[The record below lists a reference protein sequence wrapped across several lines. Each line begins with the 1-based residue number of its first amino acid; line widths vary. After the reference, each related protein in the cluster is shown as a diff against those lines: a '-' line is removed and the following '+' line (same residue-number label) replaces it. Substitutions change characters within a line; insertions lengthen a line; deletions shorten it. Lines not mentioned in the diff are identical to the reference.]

1 MMNSKIQK
9 AENGKNAGSAKKS
22 VQVAV
27 FENPEF
33 GTVRTTIDEKGEPW
47 FCAKDLC
54 DALGYK
60 KASEAV
66 RQHVRYSDTVK
77 RGVTRTVKNR
87 YGVCEGK
94 LKIVQMIFVNE
105 SGFYALVLG
114 SKLASA
120 VKFKDWVT
128 SVVLPQIRKT
138 GGYIPVHEGESEEE
152 TIRNAEEIL
161 RATLKK
167 KEELL
172 EQQKKL
178 LRESRIQLAES
189 RTQLEKS
196 KVLLEQKTKLIGEQ
210 DEEIRRLNGVVDE
223 QVVNIARK
231 GENIIH
237 LEHQV
242 DGLMPKAIYSDNV
255 LDSVSCFT
263 TTQVAKELGITAQE
277 LNRSLCS
284 LHVQYYQSGQY
295 MLYAEYAHM
304 GLAKSRT
311 KYRAFMAPAGDG
323 TKREVGRV
331 VTSTYL
337 VWTEKGKRYFSK
349 VLTDGPISRINF
361 CTIPERLI
369 GEDIPIYGNYDDE
382 FRAQL
387 RPYIENLCKASGLV
401 DCPEAFS
408 LAMKLKDENAEFSR
422 LSQNRIYENFTFR
435 GNVIGYLK
443 ACVLY
448 VANGFR
454 WEPEIEEFIRWSEQ
468 YDLYCKM
475 RFFEDGIKTASTSAE
490 KSTSHG
496 PSNLLQQ
503 LPDEFMYQQAVEVRQ
518 KNGLSADGTKNMLY
532 AWAHRGYIERRKA
545 GNQGGASGGTSGGTP
560 DGSYSSYS
568 SDCFIKLKFRK
579 DGGIES

>member
-9 AENGKNAGSAKKS
+9 AEDGKNAGSAKKS
-22 VQVAV
+22 VQTGKKVADKKEDSKKEVDKKEAKKKQAAQVAV

-33 GTVRTTIDEKGEPW
+33 GTVRTATDEKGEPW

-54 DALGYK
+54 DVLGYK
-60 KASEAV
+60 RADLAV
-66 RQHVRYSDTVK
+66 KQHVKSSDAAK
-77 RGVTRTVKNR
+77 RCVTRIVKNR

-152 TIRNAEEIL
+152 TIRYAEEIL

-178 LRESRIQLAES
+178 IE
-189 RTQLEKS
+189 
-196 KVLLEQKTKLIGEQ
+196 EQKARLDGQKAWIADQDARLIQQKALLHQKEVQMGLDKKLIGEQ
-210 DEEIRRLNGVVDE
+210 DVEIRRLNEVVDE

-263 TTQVAKELGITAQE
+263 TTQVAKELGVTAQE
-277 LNRSLCS
+277 LNRSLCA
-284 LHVQYYQSGQY
+284 LHIQYYQSGQY

-311 KYRAFMAPAGDG
+311 RYNAFLDPKCDG
-323 TKREVGRV
+323 RKEKMGKA
-331 VTSTYL
+331 VTHTYL
-337 VWTEKGKRYFSK
+337 VWTEKGRK
-349 VLTDGPISRINF
+349 
-361 CTIPERLI
+361 
-369 GEDIPIYGNYDDE
+369 
-382 FRAQL
+382 
-387 RPYIENLCKASGLV
+387 
-401 DCPEAFS
+401 
-408 LAMKLKDENAEFSR
+408 
-422 LSQNRIYENFTFR
+422 
-435 GNVIGYLK
+435 
-443 ACVLY
+443 
-448 VANGFR
+448 
-454 WEPEIEEFIRWSEQ
+454 FIH
-468 YDLYCKM
+468 DL
-475 RFFEDGIKTASTSAE
+475 
-490 KSTSHG
+490 
-496 PSNLLQQ
+496 
-503 LPDEFMYQQAVEVRQ
+503 
-518 KNGLSADGTKNMLY
+518 
-532 AWAHRGYIERRKA
+532 AHRFWELAELYEVKNLG
-545 GNQGGASGGTSGGTP
+545 
-560 DGSYSSYS
+560 
-568 SDCFIKLKFRK
+568 
-579 DGGIES
+579 

>member
-22 VQVAV
+22 VQTGKKVADKKEANKKQAAQVAV

-33 GTVRTTIDEKGEPW
+33 GTVRIVTDEKGEPW

-54 DALGYK
+54 DVLGYK
-60 KASEAV
+60 RATDAV
-66 RQHVRYSDTVK
+66 RQHVRSSGTAKY
-77 RGVTRTVKNR
+77 RIARTVKNR
-87 YGVCEGK
+87 FGVSEGK
-94 LKIVQMIFVNE
+94 VQNVLMNFVNE

-114 SKLASA
+114 SKLPSA

-138 GGYIPVHEGESEEE
+138 GGYIPVKEGESEEE

-172 EQQKKL
+172 EQQRKL
-178 LRESRIQLAES
+178 IE
-189 RTQLEKS
+189 
-196 KVLLEQKTKLIGEQ
+196 EQKARLDGQKAWIADQDARLIQQKALLHQQEVQMGLDKKLIGEQ

-277 LNRSLCS
+277 LNRSLCA
-284 LHVQYYQSGQY
+284 LHIQYYQSGQY

-311 KYRAFMAPAGDG
+311 RYNAFLDPKCDG
-323 TKREVGRV
+323 RKEKMGKA
-331 VTSTYL
+331 VTHTYL
-337 VWTEKGKRYFSK
+337 VWTEKGRK
-349 VLTDGPISRINF
+349 
-361 CTIPERLI
+361 
-369 GEDIPIYGNYDDE
+369 
-382 FRAQL
+382 
-387 RPYIENLCKASGLV
+387 
-401 DCPEAFS
+401 
-408 LAMKLKDENAEFSR
+408 
-422 LSQNRIYENFTFR
+422 
-435 GNVIGYLK
+435 
-443 ACVLY
+443 
-448 VANGFR
+448 
-454 WEPEIEEFIRWSEQ
+454 FIH
-468 YDLYCKM
+468 DL
-475 RFFEDGIKTASTSAE
+475 
-490 KSTSHG
+490 
-496 PSNLLQQ
+496 
-503 LPDEFMYQQAVEVRQ
+503 
-518 KNGLSADGTKNMLY
+518 
-532 AWAHRGYIERRKA
+532 AHRFWELAELYEVKNLG
-545 GNQGGASGGTSGGTP
+545 
-560 DGSYSSYS
+560 
-568 SDCFIKLKFRK
+568 
-579 DGGIES
+579 

>member
-1 MMNSKIQK
+1 MMNSKIQM
-9 AENGKNAGSAKKS
+9 AEDGKNAGSAKKC
-22 VQVAV
+22 VQTGKKVADKKEANKKQAAQVAV

-33 GTVRTTIDEKGEPW
+33 GTVRTATDDKGDPW

-54 DALGYK
+54 DVLGYK
-60 KASEAV
+60 RADLAV
-66 RQHVRYSDTVK
+66 KQHVRSSDAAK
-77 RGVTRTVKNR
+77 RCVARIAKNR
-87 YGVCEGK
+87 YGECNGK
-94 LKIVQMIFVNE
+94 MQVVPMIFVNE

-114 SKLASA
+114 SKLATA

-196 KVLLEQKTKLIGEQ
+196 KVILAQQKKLIGEQ
-210 DEEIRRLNGVVDE
+210 DVEIRRLNGVVDE

-242 DGLMPKAIYSDNV
+242 DGLLPKAIYSDNV

-277 LNRSLCS
+277 LNRSLCA
-284 LHVQYYQSGQY
+284 LHIQYYQSGQY

-311 KYRAFMAPAGDG
+311 RYNAFLDPKCDG
-323 TKREVGRV
+323 RKEKMGKA
-331 VTSTYL
+331 VTHTYL
-337 VWTEKGKRYFSK
+337 VWTEKGRK
-349 VLTDGPISRINF
+349 
-361 CTIPERLI
+361 
-369 GEDIPIYGNYDDE
+369 
-382 FRAQL
+382 
-387 RPYIENLCKASGLV
+387 
-401 DCPEAFS
+401 
-408 LAMKLKDENAEFSR
+408 
-422 LSQNRIYENFTFR
+422 
-435 GNVIGYLK
+435 
-443 ACVLY
+443 
-448 VANGFR
+448 
-454 WEPEIEEFIRWSEQ
+454 FIH
-468 YDLYCKM
+468 DL
-475 RFFEDGIKTASTSAE
+475 
-490 KSTSHG
+490 
-496 PSNLLQQ
+496 
-503 LPDEFMYQQAVEVRQ
+503 
-518 KNGLSADGTKNMLY
+518 
-532 AWAHRGYIERRKA
+532 AHRFWELAELYEVKNLG
-545 GNQGGASGGTSGGTP
+545 
-560 DGSYSSYS
+560 
-568 SDCFIKLKFRK
+568 
-579 DGGIES
+579 

>member
-1 MMNSKIQK
+1 MYFFTEVSVGYLLYIYLIFLLMMNSKIQK

-22 VQVAV
+22 VQTGKKVADKKEANKKQAVQVAV

-33 GTVRTTIDEKGEPW
+33 GTVRTATDEKGEPW

-54 DALGYK
+54 DVLGYK
-60 KASEAV
+60 NSSCAV
-66 RQHVRYSDTVK
+66 NQHVRSSDVAK
-77 RGVTRTVKNR
+77 RYVARLAKNR
-87 YGVCEGK
+87 FGVCEGK
-94 LKIVQMIFVNE
+94 MQVVQMIFVNE

-114 SKLASA
+114 SKLPSA

-138 GGYIPVHEGESEEE
+138 GGYIPVKEGESEEE

-178 LRESRIQLAES
+178 LGESRIQLAKS
-189 RTQLEKS
+189 RTQLEKN
-196 KVLLEQKTKLIGEQ
+196 KVMLAQQKKLIGEQ

-277 LNRSLCS
+277 LNRSLCA
-284 LHVQYYQSGQY
+284 LHIQYYQSGQY

-311 KYRAFMAPAGDG
+311 RYNAFLDPKCDG
-323 TKREVGRV
+323 RKEKMGKA
-331 VTSTYL
+331 VTHTYL
-337 VWTEKGKRYFSK
+337 VWTEKGRK
-349 VLTDGPISRINF
+349 
-361 CTIPERLI
+361 
-369 GEDIPIYGNYDDE
+369 
-382 FRAQL
+382 
-387 RPYIENLCKASGLV
+387 
-401 DCPEAFS
+401 
-408 LAMKLKDENAEFSR
+408 
-422 LSQNRIYENFTFR
+422 
-435 GNVIGYLK
+435 
-443 ACVLY
+443 
-448 VANGFR
+448 
-454 WEPEIEEFIRWSEQ
+454 FIH
-468 YDLYCKM
+468 DL
-475 RFFEDGIKTASTSAE
+475 
-490 KSTSHG
+490 
-496 PSNLLQQ
+496 
-503 LPDEFMYQQAVEVRQ
+503 
-518 KNGLSADGTKNMLY
+518 
-532 AWAHRGYIERRKA
+532 AHRFWELAELYEVKNLG
-545 GNQGGASGGTSGGTP
+545 
-560 DGSYSSYS
+560 
-568 SDCFIKLKFRK
+568 
-579 DGGIES
+579 

>member
-9 AENGKNAGSAKKS
+9 AEGGKNAGSAKKS
-22 VQVAV
+22 VQTGKKVADKKEANKKQAAQVAV

-54 DALGYK
+54 DVLGYK
-60 KASEAV
+60 RADNAV
-66 RQHVRYSDTVK
+66 RQHVNPLDALKQCIKVEDHIK
-77 RGVTRTVKNR
+77 RDGTIRER
-87 YGVCEGK
+87 
-94 LKIVQMIFVNE
+94 LIQMIFVNE

-138 GGYIPVHEGESEEE
+138 GGYIPVKEGESEEE

-178 LRESRIQLAES
+178 IE
-189 RTQLEKS
+189 
-196 KVLLEQKTKLIGEQ
+196 EQKARLDGQKALIADRDARLIQQKKLLHQQKVQMGLDKKLIGEQ
-210 DEEIRRLNGVVDE
+210 DVEIRRLNDVVDE

-277 LNRSLCS
+277 LNRSLCA
-284 LHVQYYQSGQY
+284 LHIQYYQSGQY

-311 KYRAFMAPAGDG
+311 RYNAFLDPNCDG
-323 TKREVGRV
+323 RKEKMGKA
-331 VTSTYL
+331 VTHTYL
-337 VWTEKGKRYFSK
+337 VWTEKGRK
-349 VLTDGPISRINF
+349 
-361 CTIPERLI
+361 
-369 GEDIPIYGNYDDE
+369 
-382 FRAQL
+382 
-387 RPYIENLCKASGLV
+387 
-401 DCPEAFS
+401 
-408 LAMKLKDENAEFSR
+408 
-422 LSQNRIYENFTFR
+422 
-435 GNVIGYLK
+435 
-443 ACVLY
+443 
-448 VANGFR
+448 
-454 WEPEIEEFIRWSEQ
+454 FIH
-468 YDLYCKM
+468 DL
-475 RFFEDGIKTASTSAE
+475 
-490 KSTSHG
+490 
-496 PSNLLQQ
+496 
-503 LPDEFMYQQAVEVRQ
+503 
-518 KNGLSADGTKNMLY
+518 
-532 AWAHRGYIERRKA
+532 AHRFWELAELYEVKNLG
-545 GNQGGASGGTSGGTP
+545 
-560 DGSYSSYS
+560 
-568 SDCFIKLKFRK
+568 
-579 DGGIES
+579 

>member
-22 VQVAV
+22 VQTGKKVADKKEANKKQAVQVAV

-54 DALGYK
+54 DVLGYK
-60 KASEAV
+60 NSSCAV
-66 RQHVRYSDTVK
+66 NQHVRSSDVAK
-77 RGVTRTVKNR
+77 RYVARLAKNR
-87 YGVCEGK
+87 FGVCEGK
-94 LKIVQMIFVNE
+94 MQVVQMIFVNE

-138 GGYIPVHEGESEEE
+138 GGYIPVKEGESEEE

-172 EQQKKL
+172 EQQRKL
-178 LRESRIQLAES
+178 IE
-189 RTQLEKS
+189 
-196 KVLLEQKTKLIGEQ
+196 EQKARLDGQKAWIADQDARLIQQKALLHQQEVQMGLDKKLIGEQ

-277 LNRSLCS
+277 LNRSLCA
-284 LHVQYYQSGQY
+284 LHIQYYQSGQY

-311 KYRAFMAPAGDG
+311 RYNAFLDPKCDG
-323 TKREVGRV
+323 RKEKMGKA
-331 VTSTYL
+331 VTHTYL
-337 VWTEKGKRYFSK
+337 VWTEKGRK
-349 VLTDGPISRINF
+349 
-361 CTIPERLI
+361 
-369 GEDIPIYGNYDDE
+369 
-382 FRAQL
+382 
-387 RPYIENLCKASGLV
+387 
-401 DCPEAFS
+401 
-408 LAMKLKDENAEFSR
+408 
-422 LSQNRIYENFTFR
+422 
-435 GNVIGYLK
+435 
-443 ACVLY
+443 
-448 VANGFR
+448 
-454 WEPEIEEFIRWSEQ
+454 FIH
-468 YDLYCKM
+468 DL
-475 RFFEDGIKTASTSAE
+475 
-490 KSTSHG
+490 
-496 PSNLLQQ
+496 
-503 LPDEFMYQQAVEVRQ
+503 
-518 KNGLSADGTKNMLY
+518 
-532 AWAHRGYIERRKA
+532 AHRFWELAELYEVKNLG
-545 GNQGGASGGTSGGTP
+545 
-560 DGSYSSYS
+560 
-568 SDCFIKLKFRK
+568 
-579 DGGIES
+579 